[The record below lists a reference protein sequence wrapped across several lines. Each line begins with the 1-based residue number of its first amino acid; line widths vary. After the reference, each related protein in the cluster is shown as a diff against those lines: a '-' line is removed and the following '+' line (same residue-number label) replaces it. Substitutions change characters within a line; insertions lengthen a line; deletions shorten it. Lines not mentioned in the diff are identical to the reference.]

1 MVNEPTVN
9 IVIPAISWNP
19 YLEECLNSC
28 ALIDYSN
35 FNVILV
41 LNNCCDIPA
50 KFNDSERFQIIQTE
64 QTGISAKRNI
74 AMEQFSTA
82 DYYAFIDSDAQ
93 SRKDWLTS
101 AVAAFN
107 NSPDIYAVGGPDVS
121 PNYSDLKRKA
131 VANALTSFLVS
142 GPRTF
147 MKTMSSSRIV
157 TDLRTCNLIV
167 KAEKIREIGGF
178 DETLPIGEDSALCQ
192 QIISSG
198 GKLYFSADVVVTH
211 HARSL
216 VGPFL
221 RQRITAGYGVPLLI
235 SKHGDTL
242 SWFAKGFR
250 YLPFFAVLFLALGG
264 SFIFFSIPLFYLWLG
279 TVLIYFAIVTISTL
293 RCSASM
299 REIPYTAL
307 AIIIGNLGVGIGILL
322 SHCKMTMHIPS
333 FYRREH

>member
-82 DYYAFIDSDAQ
+82 GYYAFIDSDAQ
-93 SRKDWLTS
+93 PRKDWLTS

-107 NSPDIYAVGGPDVS
+107 NFPDIYAVGGPDVS
-121 PNYSDLKRKA
+121 PNYPGLKRKA
-131 VANALTSFLVS
+131 VANAFTSFLVS

-147 MKTMSSSRIV
+147 MKTMSSSRLV

-167 KAEKIREIGGF
+167 KAEKSE
-178 DETLPIGEDSALCQ
+178 
-192 QIISSG
+192 
-198 GKLYFSADVVVTH
+198 K
-211 HARSL
+211 
-216 VGPFL
+216 
-221 RQRITAGYGVPLLI
+221 
-235 SKHGDTL
+235 
-242 SWFAKGFR
+242 
-250 YLPFFAVLFLALGG
+250 
-264 SFIFFSIPLFYLWLG
+264 
-279 TVLIYFAIVTISTL
+279 
-293 RCSASM
+293 
-299 REIPYTAL
+299 
-307 AIIIGNLGVGIGILL
+307 
-322 SHCKMTMHIPS
+322 
-333 FYRREH
+333 

>member
-1 MVNEPTVN
+1 MVNEPRVN

-35 FNVILV
+35 FNVIVV

-50 KFNDSERFQIIQTE
+50 KFNDSDQFQIIQTE
-64 QTGISAKRNI
+64 KTGISAKRNI

-147 MKTMSSSRIV
+147 MKTISSSRFV
-157 TDLRTCNLIV
+157 TDLRTCNFIV
-167 KAEKIREIGGF
+167 KSKKIKEIGGF
-178 DETLPIGEDSALCQ
+178 DETLPVGEDSALCQ

-198 GKLYFSADVVVTH
+198 GKLYFAADVVVTH

-221 RQRITAGYGVPLLI
+221 RQRIAAGYGVPLLI

-242 SWFAKGFR
+242 SWFAKSFR
-250 YLPFFAVLFLALGG
+250 YLPFFAVLFLVLGG
-264 SFIFFSIPLFYLWLG
+264 SFFFYVPLFYLWFG
-279 TVLIYFAIVTISTL
+279 TVLIYFTIVTISTL
-293 RCSASM
+293 GYSTSM

-307 AIIIGNLGVGIGILL
+307 AIIIGNLGPGIGILL

>member
-50 KFNDSERFQIIQTE
+50 RFNDSERFHIIQTE

-74 AMEQFSTA
+74 AMEQFSTE

-93 SRKDWLTS
+93 ARKDWLTS

-107 NSPDIYAVGGPDVS
+107 NFPDIYAVGGPDVS
-121 PNYSDLKRKA
+121 PNYSGLKRKA
-131 VANALTSFLVS
+131 VANAFTSFLVS

-198 GKLYFSADVVVTH
+198 GKLYFAADVVVTH

-264 SFIFFSIPLFYLWLG
+264 SFFIFHIPLFYLWFG

-299 REIPYTAL
+299 REIPLTAL
-307 AIIIGNLGVGIGILL
+307 AIIIGNLGPGIGILL
-322 SHCKMTMHIPS
+322 SHCKITMHIPS

>member
-1 MVNEPTVN
+1 MVNEPRVN

-50 KFNDSERFQIIQTE
+50 KFNDSDLFQIIQAE
-64 QTGISAKRNI
+64 KTGISAKRNI

-147 MKTMSSSRIV
+147 MKTMSSSRFV
-157 TDLRTCNLIV
+157 TDLRTCNFIV
-167 KAEKIREIGGF
+167 KSEKIREIGGF
-178 DETLPIGEDSALCQ
+178 DETLPVGEDSALCQ

-198 GKLYFSADVVVTH
+198 GKLYFAADVVVTH

-221 RQRITAGYGVPLLI
+221 RQRIAAGYGVPLLI

-264 SFIFFSIPLFYLWLG
+264 SFFFSDPLFYLWFG

-307 AIIIGNLGVGIGILL
+307 AIIIGNLGPGIGILL
-322 SHCKMTMHIPS
+322 SLCKMTMHIPS

>member
-1 MVNEPTVN
+1 MLNEPTVN

-35 FNVILV
+35 FNVIVV
-41 LNNCCDIPA
+41 LNTCSDIPSE
-50 KFNDSERFQIIQTE
+50 FNDSERFHVIQTE

-74 AMEQFSTA
+74 AMKQFSSA

-107 NSPDIYAVGGPDVS
+107 NFPDVYAVGGPDVS
-121 PNYSDLKRKA
+121 PNYSGLKRKA

-147 MKTMSSSRIV
+147 MKTISSSRLV
-157 TDLRTCNLIV
+157 TDLRTCNFIV
-167 KAEKIREIGGF
+167 KAVKIREIGGF
-178 DETLPIGEDSALCQ
+178 DETLPVGEDSALCQ
-192 QIISSG
+192 KIISSG
-198 GKLYFSADVVVTH
+198 GKLYFAADVVVTH
-211 HARSL
+211 HARTL
-216 VGPFL
+216 IGPFL

-242 SWFAKGFR
+242 SWFAKCFR
-250 YLPFFAVLFLALGG
+250 YLPFFAVLFLALGW
-264 SFIFFSIPLFYLWLG
+264 SFFLYAPLFYLWFG
-279 TVLIYFAIVTISTL
+279 TVLIYIAIVTISTL

-322 SHCKMTMHIPS
+322 SHCKLTMHIPS

>member
-9 IVIPAISWNP
+9 IVIPAISWNL

-82 DYYAFIDSDAQ
+82 GYYAFIDSDAQ
-93 SRKDWLTS
+93 PRKDWLTS

-107 NSPDIYAVGGPDVS
+107 NFPDIYAVGGPDVS
-121 PNYSDLKRKA
+121 PNYPGLKRKA
-131 VANALTSFLVS
+131 VANAFTSFLVS

-147 MKTMSSSRIV
+147 MKTMSSSRLV

-178 DETLPIGEDSALCQ
+178 DETLPVGEDSALCQ

-198 GKLYFSADVVVTH
+198 GKLYFAADIVVTH

-307 AIIIGNLGVGIGILL
+307 AIIIGNLGPGIGILL

>member
-1 MVNEPTVN
+1 
-9 IVIPAISWNP
+9 
-19 YLEECLNSC
+19 
-28 ALIDYSN
+28 
-35 FNVILV
+35 LV

-101 AVAAFN
+101 AIAAFN
-107 NSPDIYAVGGPDVS
+107 NFPNIYAVGGPDVS
-121 PNYSDLKRKA
+121 PNYSGLKRKA

-147 MKTMSSSRIV
+147 MKTMSSSRFV
-157 TDLRTCNLIV
+157 TDLRTCNFIV
-167 KAEKIREIGGF
+167 KSEKIREIGGF
-178 DETLPIGEDSALCQ
+178 DETLPVGEDSALCQ

-221 RQRITAGYGVPLLI
+221 RQRIAAGYGVPLLI

-264 SFIFFSIPLFYLWLG
+264 SFFFSVPLFYLWFG

-307 AIIIGNLGVGIGILL
+307 AIIIGNLGVGIGTLL

>member
-41 LNNCCDIPA
+41 LNNCCDIPV

-82 DYYAFIDSDAQ
+82 CYYAF
-93 SRKDWLTS
+93 
-101 AVAAFN
+101 N
-107 NSPDIYAVGGPDVS
+107 NFPDIYAVGGPDVS
-121 PNYSDLKRKA
+121 PNYPGLKRKA
-131 VANALTSFLVS
+131 VANAFTSFLVS

-147 MKTMSSSRIV
+147 MKTMSSSRLV

-178 DETLPIGEDSALCQ
+178 DETLPVGEDSALCQ

-198 GKLYFSADVVVTH
+198 GKLYFAADVVVTH

-221 RQRITAGYGVPLLI
+221 RQRIAAGYGVPLLI

-242 SWFAKGFR
+242 SWFA
-250 YLPFFAVLFLALGG
+250 
-264 SFIFFSIPLFYLWLG
+264 
-279 TVLIYFAIVTISTL
+279 
-293 RCSASM
+293 
-299 REIPYTAL
+299 
-307 AIIIGNLGVGIGILL
+307 
-322 SHCKMTMHIPS
+322 
-333 FYRREH
+333 